1 MKSRI
6 HLDLLM
12 IKLQNRFNKERT
24 MTENHKF
31 IVFKNETF
39 FTVALH
45 FLTLYSSK
53 QFQFYTTPISRSNLK
68 EKKNYSRKFLSQP
81 FHQHFKSIHSL
92 FSYFSFVFLWTFY
105 LFLFFLYIFY
115 SNIILDKLVSWK
127 PYQT

>member
-6 HLDLLM
+6 HSDLLM

-53 QFQFYTTPISRSNLK
+53 QFQFYTTPIFRSNLK

-92 FSYFSFVFLWTFY
+92 FSYFSFIFFVDI
-105 LFLFFLYIFY
+105 LFISFFLYTFSIQ
-115 SNIILDKLVSWK
+115 ILFWIN
-127 PYQT
+127 